1 MDMSIYRFNQEK
13 QARLSFLIGLASV
26 FAVVFRTVL
35 TCYFTAPLGIIIALL
50 SRGADP
56 VLPKRAR
63 YGVILCVI
71 ALVANTIVLGFTF
84 VQFSRM
90 LSDPVQR
97 EILSETIYKQTGLS
111 LDDLMQRAGNL
122 IR

>member
-1 MDMSIYRFNQEK
+1 MDMTYYRFNQEK

-26 FAVVFRTVL
+26 FAVVFRTGL
-35 TCYFTAPLGIIIALL
+35 TAYFIAPLGIIIGLL

-56 VLPKRAR
+56 ALPRQAR
-63 YGVILCVI
+63 FGVILGVI
-71 ALVANTIVLGFTF
+71 ALVANTLVLGITV
-84 VQFSRM
+84 VQFTRM

-97 EILSETIYKQTGLS
+97 DILNETFYKQTGLT